1 MKKLLTTHTVR
12 LLLAFLCLVGSFTL
26 AKADVTIWVY
36 GTSSPWVKS
45 WSGFNGSQQLT
56 ESVTKDGNTWYYY
69 TFTGVSSMSFAF
81 NTADAWDG
89 DQGPNLTATSG
100 DNYYYYD
107 SSNKLALDVAKYKN
121 ASQCY
126 FIEAQGWY
134 KVDYMWTKLSSNDSY
149 VLMEKLSKDGVYH
162 GWTGTSTPS
171 SIYFE
176 RGDENSA
183 QWNPTTTGASYTKG
197 NTYIVN
203 EASLSGSNSTLYS
216 KVNVTLPTSADIQST
231 LDPTN
236 LTFGIIGAGVNSTN
250 NPSTSSSSGVIYFT
264 NNGDGTYTLD
274 VTGAKTGQWCKLSRA
289 EGTHTFSSWDD
300 FNGANGGVGKLF
312 GNSNYGLG
320 ENTLN
325 SGGGNFT
332 FSSGGNITLTI
343 SNITTNT
350 IKLTISQ
357 GATSH
362 TYTVGGTPT
371 SVFGGSSTYDA
382 TLTAND
388 MTASGTTYSWTK
400 SDFLYPSSTIQYKV
414 FEDHST
420 STSYP
425 SSANT
430 VTGGTA
436 GKVST
441 LTVTFNPDNN
451 SVSHTLTEATFTVA
465 GNYNDSGAF
474 GAQWSA
480 TNTANDMTFD
490 SSTGKYTWTS
500 GQFTHNGTAPSF
512 KVCKD
517 HAWTT
522 SYPTNNQE
530 IGGGQNGYT
539 YTITVTYDPSDNSVT
554 GTLNLV
560 SAPAKTWYV
569 LNNFGGNWNLNN
581 SGALMTAN
589 STNTVYTWTY
599 NFSSLTSDIQD
610 FLLADALDSSNN
622 WDSTWKSNNAYA
634 GSNSA
639 DTDISP
645 VPAGASA
652 PVVQSTNAKTY
663 KLPARLLGTYT
674 FTYDVLAGTITV
686 AGAAPAT
693 PIYFHKWSS
702 GSQFSAGTATA
713 MSSTDAVN
721 YTITLD
727 LDKGDYVLFTNSS
740 SNDWNANTRYA
751 PASGNLTL
759 TGNDSG
765 TAATDNS
772 NVFQTNATTG
782 AGNWTFTFNNST
794 LAWTATQ
801 NSVTTDPLY
810 LRHWTDNIANGSAVA
825 MTTSD
830 NVNYTVSNVTLAR
843 DEYVVFSTV
852 NTGAWG
858 SGTQWNCTESADKTF
873 ASGTQETAGTSGSK
887 AYKAP
892 VAGTWSFTFNTS
904 TGAWTPTLTASSEA
918 WYFVGEVTD
927 WATNKEAM
935 TDNGD
940 GTFSITK
947 TFSGKFK
954 IYDGTNWWG
963 ADDNS
968 DITMTATNNQLTL
981 ANGRAN
987 LNLANSGTYTLTW
1000 NPSTHV
1006 LTVTGFPLVYYLN
1019 GSFSTWTLGDAAA
1032 LMTDNG
1038 NGTVTF
1044 TKNFTTSTTGDEYF
1058 IITDETSGWDAVNNG
1073 HRFALNNAKI
1083 TTPSPAGTTSQLA
1096 SQNDGVSAYLPAGMY
1111 GSYTFTFNPTT
1122 NVLTV
1127 AGAAPFET
1135 WYIKGDLTN
1144 WTVDGSS
1151 STGIMSTTDGVIYTW
1166 KTTYNNLSKNAIN
1179 FCLIDGF
1186 GTGSNSGW
1194 DDVNANHRYAKTSG
1208 QNADITLGTAE
1219 PVTKL
1224 GDNSNYSL
1232 PAGLFGEY
1240 TFTFNKTNMTL
1251 TVTGAAPTSL
1261 IDLYMFGKQWS
1272 ATGYDLQENSRPDYA
1287 LKLTSNDGVVY
1298 TASNV
1303 EFKSGAEFGISTLKA
1318 DNNDDGGWTYML
1330 GGWYAADNRNDG
1342 GTDGEGSYTFSTTD
1356 IGNAVALGT
1365 VATNKTRWFKIG
1377 DGLLSS
1383 GDNYNVQVTVSNGV
1397 PVSVKLQKSTVTNRA
1412 HVNVYI
1418 EKNSIVTEQPGV
1430 VAFDIRGG
1438 RTHSTTTGYNEPY
1451 TVEYIGMH
1459 TTVVD
1464 GIEWYVFQVN
1474 NGIAD
1479 LLIYKGNDA
1488 SNTANWLNDP
1498 TDPALTNMLIR
1509 RSGDVYI
1516 NWVENS
1522 GNKYVED
1529 YTRVYYEDAVSEAPT
1544 EAAVIDGHYYVYFV
1558 DTPHWGANHNG
1569 NPPHIY
1575 AWDFDNTEIL
1585 GSWDGVAMTHLP
1597 NQYDG
1602 YDVYV
1607 YDFGPISSF
1616 SYNGIKG
1623 VIFNC
1628 GEGQE
1633 IEEQTGDFEFHNG
1646 AVYDYCGVVSLGREL
1661 GTIIRGGVVN
1671 GPQYTI
1677 ENSLIIV
1684 YYDETEQAF
1693 YAKDENRA
1701 NSKSINDPNNP
1712 KRDYVFDVTHTDGED
1727 GVHYEL
1733 LMPGKVRYDQ
1743 SNWVKLT
1750 KAETYNEASTMEDGE
1765 VGYDPWANPSAAINQ
1780 LIGGELIHGQLL
1792 NNVNPAMKVVKWVD
1806 GKTTYTYS
1814 KNEYIMP
1821 HFNDNYTVSGS
1832 STNSSDFFFVR
1843 PKANEV
1849 ATITWAVYTGEYNGS
1864 YQFYVPKTGF
1874 PLEYGYTGPLSGMFV
1889 HGNNYGLQGAIN
1901 VKSWNLAT
1909 VKNDGTVVS
1918 NPDMASLLD
1927 PGQAYTFDAII
1938 RYKETPTGG
1947 SSGAPAVNRLKY
1959 VDVEVNDGFD
1969 PDDSQFEIY
1978 PIAIDVKSGI
1988 VTAIKDVKNDAA
2000 KTIQSV
2006 KVYDTMGV
2014 ERREMQGGVN
2024 IVVTTYSDG
2033 TRSVQKIL
2041 K

>member
-26 AKADVTIWVY
+26 AKAWTVV
-36 GTSSPWVKS
+36 GSS
-45 WSGFNGSQQLT
+45 
-56 ESVTKDGNTWYYY
+56 
-69 TFTGVSSMSFAF
+69 
-81 NTADAWDG
+81 
-89 DQGPNLTATSG
+89 
-100 DNYYYYD
+100 
-107 SSNKLALDVAKYKN
+107 
-121 ASQCY
+121 
-126 FIEAQGWY
+126 
-134 KVDYMWTKLSSNDSY
+134 
-149 VLMEKLSKDGVYH
+149 
-162 GWTGTSTPS
+162 
-171 SIYFE
+171 
-176 RGDENSA
+176 
-183 QWNPTTTGASYTKG
+183 
-197 NTYIVN
+197 
-203 EASLSGSNSTLYS
+203 
-216 KVNVTLPTSADIQST
+216 
-231 LDPTN
+231 
-236 LTFGIIGAGVNSTN
+236 
-250 NPSTSSSSGVIYFT
+250 
-264 NNGDGTYTLD
+264 
-274 VTGAKTGQWCKLSRA
+274 
-289 EGTHTFSSWDD
+289 
-300 FNGANGGVGKLF
+300 
-312 GNSNYGLG
+312 
-320 ENTLN
+320 
-325 SGGGNFT
+325 
-332 FSSGGNITLTI
+332 
-343 SNITTNT
+343 
-350 IKLTISQ
+350 
-357 GATSH
+357 
-362 TYTVGGTPT
+362 
-371 SVFGGSSTYDA
+371 SVFGTEWDPSN
-382 TLTAND
+382 TAND
-388 MTASGTTYSWTK
+388 MTQVSGTTYYKWQKTVNTTGSIEFKICEEHDWDHASYNKDGGTDGNANYTIRNAGTLTIVFDSSTHKSQVYEGNDNWYVAGEPATVFNSEWDTSVNPMTLSSGVYTWT
-400 SDFLYPSSTIQYKV
+400 SGEFTYPSSGDFAFKI
-414 FEDHST
+414 ST
-420 STSYP
+420 
-425 SSANT
+425 ANWGASFPNDNIS

-436 GKVST
+436 GQQYT
-441 LTVTFNPDNN
+441 LTVTFNPSTFAVNYDLNEIHTYSIAGNDATVFGASWSTSETSTEMTETSSGSGIYTWTKSNVVYPENN
-451 SVSHTLTEATFTVA
+451 LEFKIIEDHTTYKAPNNNYVITDCLPYNTYNITITYNTNTGEVSHTKTLVSAATEAYYLVGDMNSWTQLDANYAFTNNNGTWTLATTNFSGEFKIIDQNLQYYASGDTFTKNNSTNVTVTTSGNNMSIADA
-465 GNYNDSGAF
+465 GNYTFTLTVGAN
-474 GAQWSA
+474 SK
-480 TNTANDMTFD
+480 
-490 SSTGKYTWTS
+490 SL
-500 GQFTHNGTAPSF
+500 
-512 KVCKD
+512 
-517 HAWTT
+517 
-522 SYPTNNQE
+522 
-530 IGGGQNGYT
+530 
-539 YTITVTYDPSDNSVT
+539 TIT
-554 GTLNLV
+554 GW
-560 SAPAKTWYV
+560 PA
-569 LNNFGGNWNLNN
+569 
-581 SGALMTAN
+581 
-589 STNTVYTWTY
+589 
-599 NFSSLTSDIQD
+599 
-610 FLLADALDSSNN
+610 
-622 WDSTWKSNNAYA
+622 
-634 GSNSA
+634 
-639 DTDISP
+639 
-645 VPAGASA
+645 
-652 PVVQSTNAKTY
+652 
-663 KLPARLLGTYT
+663 
-674 FTYDVLAGTITV
+674 
-686 AGAAPAT
+686 
-693 PIYFHKWSS
+693 
-702 GSQFSAGTATA
+702 
-713 MSSTDAVN
+713 
-721 YTITLD
+721 
-727 LDKGDYVLFTNSS
+727 
-740 SNDWNANTRYA
+740 
-751 PASGNLTL
+751 
-759 TGNDSG
+759 
-765 TAATDNS
+765 
-772 NVFQTNATTG
+772 
-782 AGNWTFTFNNST
+782 
-794 LAWTATQ
+794 
-801 NSVTTDPLY
+801 DPLY
-810 LRHWTDNIANGSAVA
+810 LRHWTDNIASGTADA
-825 MTTSD
+825 FTTSD
-830 NVNYTVSNVTLAR
+830 GVNYTISNVTLAR

-904 TGAWTPTLTASSEA
+904 TGAWTPTLTASSEN
-918 WYFVGEVTD
+918 WYFVGDVTD
-927 WATNKEAM
+927 WANNKIAM
-935 TDNGD
+935 TNNGD
-940 GTFSITK
+940 GTYSITQ

-1038 NGTVTF
+1038 NGTVSF
-1044 TKNFTTSTTGDEYF
+1044 TKNFTEMTTGDEYF

-1122 NVLTV
+1122 KVLTV

-1151 STGIMSTTDGVIYTW
+1151 STGIMSTTDGVTYTW
-1166 KTTYNNLSKNAIN
+1166 KTTYNNLSKSAIN

-1194 DDVNANHRYAKTSG
+1194 DDVNANHRYANSSG
-1208 QNADITLGTAE
+1208 TVDVTLGTAQSVSKQTSSE
-1219 PVTKL
+1219 A
-1224 GDNSNYSL
+1224 NFHL

-1318 DNNDDGGWTYML
+1318 DNNDDGGWSYML
-1330 GGWYAADNRNDG
+1330 NGWYAASNRNDG

-1498 TDPALTNMLIR
+1498 TDPAKTNMLIR

-1585 GSWDGVAMTHLP
+1585 GSWDGVPMTHLP

-1607 YDFGPISSF
+1607 YDFGPIADF

-1750 KAETYNEASTMEDGE
+1750 KADTYNEASTMEDGE

-1821 HFNDNYTVSGS
+1821 HFNDNYTVSGGGEDDC
-1832 STNSSDFFFVR
+1832 DFFFVR

-1849 ATITWAVYTGEYNGS
+1849 ATITWAVYTGLYNGS

-1918 NPDMASLLD
+1918 NPDMATLLD

-1938 RYKETPTGG
+1938 RYKETGG
-1947 SSGAPAVNRLKY
+1947 STGAPAANRLKY
-1959 VDVEVNDGFD
+1959 TDVEVNDGFD

-2000 KTIQSV
+2000 KTIKSV